1 LQLFIVIFFSFTLLS
16 ATTVHDKLYQKLI
29 VSPSKDIRIA
39 EENLLTLK
47 VHFHEDTYSESL
59 QKKYRLKFS
68 VEKIGDYSMV
78 VIKPITVV
86 SLKKELLIE
95 LTPLFQELFFIDEEK
110 SMVKK
115 SKLNLATIISQ
126 KASVSSKIKKH
137 ESMMWF
143 ETIGLQWVALL
154 ILASM
159 GLILSLLNRRKLSKI
174 EKVQKDLKLDQKN
187 IENEINNLGV
197 TDA

>member
-1 LQLFIVIFFSFTLLS
+1 M
-16 ATTVHDKLYQKLI
+16 HEKLHQKLI
-29 VSPSKDIRIA
+29 VSPNKDIRIT

-47 VHFHEDTYSESL
+47 VHFHEDTYSKIL
-59 QKKYRLKFS
+59 QEKYRLKFS
-68 VEKIGDYSMV
+68 VEKVGDYSMV
-78 VIKPITVV
+78 VIKPIEIL

-95 LTPLFQELFFIDEEK
+95 LTPLFNELFFIDEKK
-110 SMVKK
+110 SMVNK
-115 SKLNLATIISQ
+115 SDLNSENIT
-126 KASVSSKIKKH
+126 IKKARVSTKVEKS

-154 ILASM
+154 ILAST

-174 EKVQKDLKLDQKN
+174 EKVQKDLKSDQKN